1 MAIYLRDN
9 SDPYRAFVEEDFNRV
24 DEREGEL
31 NNLNLGL
38 GLLGAAVA
46 GAAATPL
53 VRSLL
58 KNRIRKE
65 SPVSSTTPPPSRD
78 PFTGQIPTEPT
89 GPQGPGPTSPKRPS
103 SGGSSGINLVDLSA
117 SLPPST
123 LLSRDVSDPIKRRA
137 LLNSMFKSPED
148 LPPVSRPLGD
158 SAVDLIELVDTNTGE
173 ILKFV
178 PGGQD
183 FPTQPTDK
191 GVVTGQVNSLLKGE
205 DLTSV
210 EIQQL
215 QNPVVSD
222 HSLNAV
228 GSSEDQVTGRVLR
241 SVQRDEDRDLSAV
254 SSDVFESRR
263 LELADEGLLPSE
275 IEKKLARET
284 AVKHAAELY
293 ASTGDPAVLQLV
305 ADTPSL
311 PINIKTQLQV
321 ENVINPADFLG
332 KFVTR
337 GSGSSLPTKNL
348 FTPVTKN
355 VTQIDP
361 RTGQQIVK
369 NEIQG
374 RDPTKL
380 NKIQDII
387 SRHEQYSMTLRRA
400 LVDMPET
407 IVNPEYL
414 ALEEQTNMA
423 LASFEMTGDET
434 SRRIYETNKSRFRSG
449 KVPPKIIDNPEAA
462 ALTEQLIG
470 TENILKEAKQTG
482 AILATEQSDYPIL
495 QTLVSNQRRGENT
508 RTFAE
513 VNPETGKIIKETVE
527 VRSPY
532 LSKLLDPKTKEGRG
546 SSAYQPDEG
555 GLSSTGPYGIERST
569 YAARLDSPEMSI
581 PPSASPSA
589 YRQPAGSDKTSLNLV
604 VSGGRE
610 YTNYPEFSQKMDSI
624 ISDLNVPTEKINI
637 IAGGAKGADAL
648 AEQYAKERGLG
659 LQVFPANWDSAENQL
674 QAKQTGRNPAGLKRN
689 IEMANAGDILVSFP
703 GGTGTEHMASVMA
716 GSQGKPV
723 YRTGDITEATPERRL
738 LVRQSEIIK
747 RLSDPTWL
755 TNAGVDLNKT
765 TPQEQVQRYLR
776 SQGIEQTPS
785 PQIRVINEN
794 IDLSG
799 APAQPLRISVEDLQE
814 NIPTSIHS
822 ANLALNPNYPVAQNQ
837 MTYVP
842 ANPKSVDWEGLK
854 KTASEIEAAKQMHLL
869 NYISAA
875 HGQIKGGA
883 RVGGTKMRNK
893 LTPYQEPSDAMLKQ
907 LIMKERM
914 ER

>member
-24 DEREGEL
+24 DEKEGEL

-65 SPVSSTTPPPSRD
+65 SPVQASVPSSTSSDVPDRVYNPQKTRTELWDKLATVVPQTALRPETYAVSQRAPSTWKNVNLAKSIYPIEMNPPSESLGGLVQQRSNPSD
-78 PFTGQIPTEPT
+78 YFHPT
-89 GPQGPGPTSPKRPS
+89 GPAVKMADPVTR
-103 SGGSSGINLVDLSA
+103 
-117 SLPPST
+117 
-123 LLSRDVSDPIKRRA
+123 LLQDIGDEITEEALDRAALDEAIYKEHQAAVHYAGNAILANIEKERADEMLANFHGKRRT
-137 LLNSMFKSPED
+137 L
-148 LPPVSRPLGD
+148 
-158 SAVDLIELVDTNTGE
+158 
-173 ILKFV
+173 
-178 PGGQD
+178 
-183 FPTQPTDK
+183 
-191 GVVTGQVNSLLKGE
+191 VNSQA
-205 DLTSV
+205 V
-210 EIQQL
+210 ENSKIASQA
-215 QNPVVSD
+215 VE
-222 HSLNAV
+222 AV

-241 SVQRDEDRDLSAV
+241 SIQRDEDRDLSAV

-275 IEKKLARET
+275 IEKKLAREI

-293 ASTGDPAVLQLV
+293 ASTGDPAVLQLI

-361 RTGQQIVK
+361 RTGQKIVK

-374 RDPTKL
+374 RAPTKL
-380 NKIQDII
+380 NRIQGII

-569 YAARLDSPEMSI
+569 YTARLDSPEMSI

-822 ANLALNPNYPVAQNQ
+822 ANLALNPNYPEQ
-837 MTYVP
+837 MTLPGVTGYDARQRP
-842 ANPKSVDWEGLK
+842 
-854 KTASEIEAAKQMHLL
+854 TAADFLAEELESYMSKYQGGRSSPLTSEIGPFQPTLF
-869 NYISAA
+869 
-875 HGQIKGGA
+875 
-883 RVGGTKMRNK
+883 
-893 LTPYQEPSDAMLKQ
+893 
-907 LIMKERM
+907 
-914 ER
+914 